1 MYYRP
6 HAFRKEKKATTK
18 LIIVDDHSIV
28 RAGLKQLFSIYRD
41 IELVAEAEN
50 GEQAIELIRQHRP
63 DVITLDIL
71 MPGLSG
77 IPLIEAILKEFP
89 EQAILILS
97 MHNDTQIT
105 RRTLRAGVRGY
116 LSKDCDTETL
126 LDAIRSIHHGGR
138 YIQPDVAQKLAFE
151 YDDAIDSPKHKTLS
165 KREFHIFCQLAKG
178 TSISDIAQTLSISN
192 KTVST
197 HKFRLMQ
204 KMGFS
209 SHSEIIRYAL
219 AHNLIN

>member
-1 MYYRP
+1 MM
-6 HAFRKEKKATTK
+6 TTK

-28 RAGLKQLFSIYRD
+28 RAGLKQLFSMYDD
-41 IELVAEAEN
+41 IDLVAEAEN
-50 GEQAIELIRQHRP
+50 GEQAIELIREHRP
-63 DVITLDIL
+63 DVISLDIL

-77 IPLIEAILKEFP
+77 IPLIEAIVGEFP
-89 EQAILILS
+89 DLAILILS
-97 MHNDTQIT
+97 MHSDTQIT
-105 RRTLRAGVRGY
+105 RRTLRAGARGY
-116 LSKDCDTETL
+116 LSKDCDTNTL
-126 LDAIRSIHHGGR
+126 IEAIQSLHKGGR

-151 YDDAIDSPKHKTLS
+151 YDDAIDNPKHETLS

-178 TSISDIAQTLSISN
+178 ASISDIAQTLSISN

-219 AHNLIN
+219 AHNIIT

>member
-1 MYYRP
+1 M
-6 HAFRKEKKATTK
+6 TTK

-28 RAGLKQLFSIYRD
+28 RAGLKQLFSMYDD
-41 IELVAEAEN
+41 IDLVAEAEN
-50 GEQAIELIRQHRP
+50 GEQAIELIREHRP
-63 DVITLDIL
+63 DVISLDIL

-77 IPLIEAILKEFP
+77 IPLIEAIVGEFP
-89 EQAILILS
+89 DLAILILS
-97 MHNDTQIT
+97 MHSDTQIT
-105 RRTLRAGVRGY
+105 RRTLRAGARGY
-116 LSKDCDTETL
+116 LSKDCDTNTL
-126 LDAIRSIHHGGR
+126 IEAIQSLHKGGR

-151 YDDAIDSPKHKTLS
+151 YDDAIDNPKHETLS

-178 TSISDIAQTLSISN
+178 ASISDIAQTLSISN

-219 AHNLIN
+219 AHNIIT